1 MATMSTLCTV
11 STVCTV
17 STLPSNPKGLTKSVE
32 LIKNFKDHLSQILT
46 IKFLSV
52 LIISF
57 PSAIIAEYLNIP
69 LAWFLG
75 PMIITSI
82 AALSGLKIIMP
93 KIVLSFILIILGL
106 HIGNYIDQNL
116 FNQMLDWIWTSLIML
131 IYIIICILV
140 VAKYLQK
147 FASYGEKASIFSAA
161 PGALGPL
168 MILAES
174 EKTDLSQVATSHLIR
189 LIIIITIIPLI
200 IVNNTEN
207 DILLNYD
214 FNYLAQ
220 NHFNL
225 ILLIFA
231 SLFFIIV
238 FDKIRIPAA
247 LLSGTLFA
255 SGLLQITDI
264 ASYKLPDETVNFCLL
279 ILGSSVGCRFAEKT
293 VKEIANNS
301 LHSIVATTIL
311 VVLGLVAAYVATF
324 FVETNILTLI
334 LSFSPGGIYEVA
346 VIAIAFD
353 LDPDFVAFH
362 HIIRLL
368 FILFTVPICLRV
380 IEKIKK

>member
-1 MATMSTLCTV
+1 ML
-11 STVCTV
+11 
-17 STLPSNPKGLTKSVE
+17 KQ
-32 LIKNFKDHLSQILT
+32 ISQIFT
-46 IKFLSV
+46 IKFISV
-52 LIISF
+52 IIISF
-57 PSAIIAEYLNIP
+57 PSAIVADYFNIP

-75 PMIITSI
+75 PMIVTSI
-82 AALSGLKIIMP
+82 AALSGLKIMMP

-116 FNQMLDWIWTSLIML
+116 FNQISNWIWTSLIML
-131 IYIIICILV
+131 IYIIICILI

-168 MILAES
+168 MILAEN

-189 LIIIITIIPLI
+189 LIIIITVIPFI
-200 IVNNTEN
+200 VVNNTGN
-207 DILLNYD
+207 DILLNND

-220 NHFNL
+220 NHLNL
-225 ILLIFA
+225 VLLIAA
-231 SLFFIIV
+231 SLFFIFI

-264 ASYKLPDETVNFCLL
+264 ASYKLPDQSINFCLL
-279 ILGSSVGCRFAEKT
+279 ILGASVGCRFAEKT
-293 VKEIANNS
+293 VKEITNNS
-301 LHSIVATTIL
+301 LHSVVATTIL
-311 VVLGLVAAYVATF
+311 VLLGLVAAYIATF
-324 FVETNILTLI
+324 FVDTNILTLI

-368 FILFTVPICLRV
+368 FILFTVPIFLR
-380 IEKIKK
+380 ILEKIKK

>member
-1 MATMSTLCTV
+1 ML
-11 STVCTV
+11 
-17 STLPSNPKGLTKSVE
+17 K
-32 LIKNFKDHLSQILT
+32 QINQIFS
-46 IKFLSV
+46 IKFITV
-52 LIISF
+52 LIISV
-57 PSAIIAEYLNIP
+57 PSAIITDYFNIP

-75 PMIITSI
+75 PMIVTSI
-82 AALSGLKIIMP
+82 AALSGLKIVMP

-116 FNQMLDWIWTSLIML
+116 FSQMINWIWTSLIML

-140 VAKYLQK
+140 VSKYLQR
-147 FASYGEKASIFSAA
+147 FSGYGKKASIFSAA

-189 LIIIITIIPLI
+189 LIIIITFIPFI
-200 IVNNTEN
+200 IVNNTDTDALIIDN
-207 DILLNYD
+207 FD
-214 FNYLAQ
+214 YLSQ
-220 NHFNL
+220 NHLNL
-225 ILLIFA
+225 ILLIIA
-231 SLFFIIV
+231 SLFFIYI
-238 FDKIRIPAA
+238 FNKIKVPAA

-264 ASYKLPDETVNFCLL
+264 ASYRLPDETVNFCLL
-279 ILGSSVGCRFAEKT
+279 ILGSSVGCKFAEKT

-301 LHSIVATTIL
+301 LHSIVATSIL
-311 VVLGLVAAYVATF
+311 VVLGLLAAYVATF
-324 FVETNILTLI
+324 FVDTNILTLI

-368 FILFTVPICLRV
+368 FILFTVPIILR
-380 IEKIKK
+380 IFDKIKK

>member
-1 MATMSTLCTV
+1 MLKQINQIFTV
-11 STVCTV
+11 
-17 STLPSNPKGLTKSVE
+17 
-32 LIKNFKDHLSQILT
+32 
-46 IKFLSV
+46 KFISV
-52 LIISF
+52 LIIAF
-57 PSAIIAEYLNIP
+57 PSAIFAEYLNIP

-131 IYIIICILV
+131 IYIIVCILV

-147 FASYGEKASIFSAA
+147 FASYDEKASLFSAA

-168 MILAES
+168 MILAEN

-189 LIIIITIIPLI
+189 LIIIITVIPF
-200 IVNNTEN
+200 IVVSNTGNESLVN
-207 DILLNYD
+207 DN
-214 FNYLAQ
+214 FNYLTQ
-220 NHFNL
+220 NHLNL
-225 ILLIFA
+225 IMLIVA
-231 SLFFIIV
+231 SLFFIFI
-238 FDKIRIPAA
+238 FDKIKIPAA

-255 SGLLQITDI
+255 SGLLQISDI
-264 ASYKLPDETVNFCLL
+264 ASYKLPDETINFCLL

-311 VVLGLVAAYVATF
+311 VLLGLLAAYAATF
-324 FVETNILTLI
+324 FVDTNILTLI

-368 FILFTVPICLRV
+368 FILFTVPIFLRV
-380 IEKIKK
+380 LEKIKK